1 MKKLGSDEM
10 SKSQTLSA
18 IADWEAE
25 KLDKESTT
33 ASDLA
38 ACMRVFAE
46 HGSSLAQ
53 AISYAEHVL
62 AQKGKIRMMTGHK
75 SKGLEFDY
83 VIHLDSWLV
92 RSGHRGAP
100 ASDQDKNLDYVIST
114 RSKDTLVEIASAD
127 IRW

>member
-1 MKKLGSDEM
+1 MKKLGPEDL

-25 KLDKESTT
+25 KLDKESTS

-46 HGSSLAQ
+46 HGSDLGQ
-53 AISYAEHVL
+53 TIRYAEHVL
-62 AQKGKIRMMTGHK
+62 AQKGRIRLMTGHR
-75 SKGLEFDY
+75 SKGLEFDN
-83 VIHLDSWLV
+83 VVHLDPHLV
-92 RSGHRGAP
+92 RMGHHGGSV
-100 ASDQDKNLDYVIST
+100 SDQDKNLDYVIST
-114 RSKDTLVEIASAD
+114 RSKDKLTEIASRD